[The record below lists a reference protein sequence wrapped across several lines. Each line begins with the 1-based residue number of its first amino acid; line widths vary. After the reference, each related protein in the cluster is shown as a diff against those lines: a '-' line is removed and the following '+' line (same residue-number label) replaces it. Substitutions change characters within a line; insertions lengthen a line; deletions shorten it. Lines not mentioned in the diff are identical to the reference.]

1 MPVDVKGSGIGSPSG
16 ATTTIDSETGT
27 PSEIFSTSVS
37 SSQVTVTTT
46 NFSPQTV
53 TSTIPDNVL
62 VNLNRTDTQ
71 KLSDLK
77 DVDITGQPA
86 NGFSI
91 IYSTSQNAWIPAA
104 VTSSGVL
111 TGETVRSLLEDVNS
125 QVLTETSVNA
135 ATIGTHVVDSFSI
148 NTLRSAKYIITINDS
163 DDTTYYITEILLI
176 HNNATVSFTQ
186 YGEVMVG
193 SIDISPTFSTDIVGG
208 QARLKA
214 TTVSNSQTIKVS
226 RIGAKI

>member
-1 MPVDVKGSGIGSPSG
+1 MPVDVKGSGIGTPSS
-16 ATTTIDSETGT
+16 TQTTIDSETGT
-27 PSEIFSTSVS
+27 PSEIFSTSVPT
-37 SSQVTVTTT
+37 SQVTVTTT

-71 KLSDLK
+71 RLSDLK
-77 DVDITGQPA
+77 DVYISGTPA

-91 IYSTSQNAWIPAA
+91 IYSTTQNAWIPAA

-111 TGETVRSLLEDVNS
+111 TGENVRDLLEDVNS
-125 QVLTETSVNA
+125 QVLNETSITA
-135 ATIGTHVVDSFSI
+135 ATSGTYVVDSFSI

-176 HNNATVSFTQ
+176 HNNVTVSYTQ

-193 SIDISPTFSTDIVGG
+193 SIDITPTFSTDIVGG
-208 QARLKA
+208 LARLKA

-226 RIGAKI
+226 RIGSKT